1 MLFTAQILAI
11 QAGTEY
17 TTFSP
22 LLLPVLTP
30 RRPHLNGEAAGFFSF
45 IRIFG
50 QALGVAVSGVIFQ
63 NSLRQS
69 LLRIPGFASLA
80 DMYSR
85 DATAAIT
92 LIQAMEDGETKTRMI
107 NAFSEAL
114 SSIWLSLLAFSATGL
129 LLSMTVKGY
138 SMAQEHVTAQHLV
151 QDKDGTAHEES
162 GNRAEAR
169 TEKKA

>member
-1 MLFTAQILAI
+1 
-11 QAGTEY
+11 
-17 TTFSP
+17 
-22 LLLPVLTP
+22 
-30 RRPHLNGEAAGFFSF
+30 
-45 IRIFG
+45 
-50 QALGVAVSGVIFQ
+50 
-63 NSLRQS
+63 
-69 LLRIPGFASLA
+69 
-80 DMYSR
+80 MYSR

-107 NAFSEAL
+107 NAFSDAL

-151 QDKDGTAHEES
+151 QDKDRAADEES